1 MRFSFRRIS
10 LVLASTALIFFG
22 SCDKHHVG
30 EWPEVQKEHVDL
42 AGETKAASEPAASAT
57 PETTPT
63 PAEFFPTSSPP

>member
-1 MRFSFRRIS
+1 MRFALLFAAAL
-10 LVLASTALIFFG
+10 LVLFC
-22 SCDKHHVG
+22 SCDRHHLG
-30 EWPEVQKEHVDL
+30 ELPEVQKEHVDL